1 MIWGTRKR
9 YGVAAKDGAIHHSR
23 RLPHNISHPRP
34 DPVSRIRPPGRERRE
49 TDPRQQVKGK
59 LDRLFIAGG
68 CPLRGRV
75 RVSGSKNATLPVMAA
90 CLLVAGVSTLHGVPR
105 IKDVL
110 VMQEVLE
117 VLGARL
123 EWREN
128 DLVVDTSRV
137 DRSTVPEDLMRSMRA
152 SNLVLGSLL
161 GRFGQA
167 TISYPGGCNIGS
179 RPMDLHLKGC
189 RALGVNFSER
199 FGLIKAH
206 APGLHG
212 AEIHL
217 DQPSVGAT
225 ENIMMAA
232 VRARGT
238 TLVRNAAKEPEIV
251 DLQNFLS
258 KMGARIKG
266 AGTDTI
272 RIEGVGVLSAADHT
286 VIPDRIEAGTHMLAA
301 AITGGEVLVEN
312 VIPEHVAAL
321 IAKLREA
328 GAAVE
333 VNDSSVR
340 VTGNGCLTPVNVKTL
355 PYPGFPTDLQPQM
368 AALLCRAQGTS
379 VITETVFENRMKHVA
394 ELRRLGADIKV
405 EGQSAIVR
413 GPAQLSGAVVE
424 ASDLRAGAALVL
436 AGLAAENG
444 TVVEKAC
451 HLDRGYER
459 LEEKYRR
466 LGARISRGS

>member
-1 MIWGTRKR
+1 M
-9 YGVAAKDGAIHHSR
+9 
-23 RLPHNISHPRP
+23 
-34 DPVSRIRPPGRERRE
+34 
-49 TDPRQQVKGK
+49 
-59 LDRLFIAGG
+59 DRVFIAGG

-75 RVSGSKNATLPVMAA
+75 RVSGSKNATLPIMAA
-90 CLLVAGVSTLHGVPR
+90 CLLTSGVSTLREVPR

-110 VMQEVLE
+110 VMQDVLE

-128 DLVVDTSRV
+128 DLVVDTSPV
-137 DRSTVPEDLMRSMRA
+137 GSSTVPEDLMRSMRA
-152 SNLVLGSLL
+152 SNLVLGALL

-179 RPMDLHLKGC
+179 RPMDLHMKGC
-189 RALGVNFSER
+189 RALGVRFFER

-206 APGLHG
+206 APVLSG

-232 VRARGT
+232 VSAKGT
-238 TLVRNAAKEPEIV
+238 TVIRNAAKEPEIV
-251 DLQNFLS
+251 DLQNFLA
-258 KMGARIKG
+258 KMGARIQG
-266 AGTDTI
+266 AGTDTV
-272 RIEGVGVLSAADHT
+272 RIEGVTALYPADHA
-286 VIPDRIEAGTHMLAA
+286 VIPDRIESGTHMLAA
-301 AITGGEVLVEN
+301 AITGGDVLVEN
-312 VIPEHVAAL
+312 VIPEHAAAL

-328 GAAVE
+328 GLVIE
-333 VNDSSVR
+333 VADSSVR
-340 VTGNGCLTPVNVKTL
+340 VAGNGRLAPVSIKTL

-368 AALLCRAQGTS
+368 TALLCRAQGTS
-379 VITETVFENRMKHVA
+379 VITETVFENRMKHVG
-394 ELRRLGADIKV
+394 ELRRLGAHIKV

-413 GPAQLSGAVVE
+413 GPAQLSGAIVE

-436 AGLAAENG
+436 AGLASENG
-444 TVVEKAC
+444 TVVENAE

-459 LEEKYRR
+459 LEEKYRQ
-466 LGARISRGS
+466 LGARISRSIER

>member
-1 MIWGTRKR
+1 
-9 YGVAAKDGAIHHSR
+9 
-23 RLPHNISHPRP
+23 
-34 DPVSRIRPPGRERRE
+34 
-49 TDPRQQVKGK
+49 
-59 LDRLFIAGG
+59 LDKVIIAGG
-68 CPLRGRV
+68 RPLRGRI
-75 RVSGSKNATLPVMAA
+75 RASGSKNATLPIMAA
-90 CLLVAGVSTLHGVPR
+90 CLLGAGVSTLRGVPR

-123 EWREN
+123 EWQGN

-137 DRSTVPEDLMRSMRA
+137 ESSVVPEELMRSMRA

-189 RALGVNFSER
+189 RALGVTFGER
-199 FGLIKAH
+199 FGLIKAQAAH
-206 APGLHG
+206 MTG

-232 VRARGT
+232 VKSQGT
-238 TLVRNAAKEPEIV
+238 TIVRNAAKEPEIV
-251 DLQNFLS
+251 DLQNFIN
-258 KMGARIKG
+258 KMGANVKG

-272 RIEGVGVLSAADHT
+272 RIKGVKELGAVDHT
-286 VIPDRIEAGTHMLAA
+286 VIPDRIECGTHMLAA
-301 AITGGEVLVEN
+301 AITGGDVVVEN

-321 IAKLREA
+321 IAKLREV
-328 GAAVE
+328 GVVVE
-333 VNDSSVR
+333 VNDSNVR
-340 VTGNGCLTPVNVKTL
+340 VAANGRLQPVNIKTL

-379 VITETVFENRMKHVA
+379 VITETVFEDRMKHVA

-405 EGQSAIVR
+405 EGQSAIIR
-413 GPAQLSGAVVE
+413 GPARLSGAIVE

-436 AGLAAENG
+436 AGLASENG
-444 TVVEKAC
+444 TVVENAG

-459 LEEKYRR
+459 LEAKYSE
-466 LGARISRGS
+466 LGARITRVTDH